1 MAQLNQL
8 RKLSL
13 ELFHRR
19 GSQPQWMIETFRRAT
34 LFSAS
39 HWAFIEIILRISYN
53 IEVFVRSFR
62 FFFPI
67 SYASAKPIPSSCFD
81 TDEDWM
87 NESSTSKYLVLVPL
101 HKLQLIKFN
110 SQSMVVVSKHIK
122 SNQSSP
128 VGHLRHPNECINC
141 RNCEENHK
149 FHATIE
155 NLFSLNFY

>member
-1 MAQLNQL
+1 
-8 RKLSL
+8 
-13 ELFHRR
+13 
-19 GSQPQWMIETFRRAT
+19 
-34 LFSAS
+34 
-39 HWAFIEIILRISYN
+39 
-53 IEVFVRSFR
+53 
-62 FFFPI
+62 
-67 SYASAKPIPSSCFD
+67 
-81 TDEDWM
+81 M

-110 SQSMVVVSKHIK
+110 SQSMLVVSKHIK

-128 VGHLRHPNECINC
+128 VGHLRHPNECINF